1 MDETGGTIP
10 RTHQLGAGAVGE
22 TEHVLG
28 LLRALLTACERLR
41 AMSEAAAGRLCRML
55 RELEARCPPDEG
67 RSLTCVQHRSAG
79 EPTRKAPGLP
89 PPPPRPN
96 GTPSVSLRGVRLEKS
111 VAKGPWFAVKRELL
125 SAPAI
130 VVAALWA
137 LGFITESPEPPVSAP
152 LSPTKALE
160 SRELGRGTS
169 DRDPMAQGNLPSQ
182 EGPADAT
189 ARAMRRENRSTVT
202 SAVGTGEAPRQQVLA
217 TEALKPDRQGELGRR
232 ISIIRKEA
240 PAYGGT
246 PIAAAGSA
254 RGEVAPRPLLML
266 RSDEAARLGPQARVD
281 DAGRVRDL
289 EPVGASPR
297 LTAAGDDAPQRE
309 RGSQAP

>member
-217 TEALKPDRQGELGRR
+217 TEALKPE
-232 ISIIRKEA
+232 
-240 PAYGGT
+240 
-246 PIAAAGSA
+246 
-254 RGEVAPRPLLML
+254 APRPLLML